1 MRTAISDAIVAIHR
15 EQFGRGPERTQTL
28 IGGDVVTVVLEGVLT
43 SSEESLIGGGDS
55 TTVESSR
62 VLLQR
67 TAAAAFVATIEEIT
81 GRKVREFISGM
92 SSSGVGTAV
101 EVFILDGPV
110 EGHED
115 G

>member
-1 MRTAISDAIVAIHR
+1 M
-15 EQFGRGPERTQTL
+15 
-28 IGGDVVTVVLEGVLT
+28 LT

-55 TTVESSR
+55 NAVEGSR

-67 TAAAAFVATIEEIT
+67 TAAAAFVATIEGIT

-110 EGHED
+110 EEHGH